1 MSAPIPVLATIAE
14 ACRLVLERR
23 NDLLRVGLVFLLGSF
38 ALNVLF
44 FNYLLPMLAEAQVNA
59 AGETVVDPRLMPGLL
74 LVLVTNFVLLAVFGV
89 GWHRLILL
97 GPERAGGG
105 LGVQLGLRELRYFF
119 RLWVCFLGMIMI
131 AGFLS
136 YIDVAIALRA
146 GVSPYS
152 TLPIAYLGFIPI
164 TAYALGRLGPS
175 FAAIAVDLPA
185 EMSRSWKAT
194 MGNGRRLLALYLLA
208 GFGWFAVP
216 ALLGALAGLI
226 GLGELA
232 PYALLFISAFVSTA
246 LLAVLV
252 TINALVFRR
261 LVGQPGPT

>member
-14 ACRLVLERR
+14 ACRLVLRRR

-38 ALNVLF
+38 ALDILF
-44 FNYLLPMLAEAQVNA
+44 FNYLLPMMALAQPSLS
-59 AGETVVDPRLMPGLL
+59 GETPVDPRLMPGLL
-74 LVLVTNFVLLAVFGV
+74 LVLVTNFLLVSIFGV
-89 GWHRLILL
+89 GWHRVVLL
-97 GPERAGGG
+97 GPERTGGG

-119 RLWVCFLGMIMI
+119 RLWVCFMVMI
-131 AGFLS
+131 AVGGFLS
-136 YIDVAIALRA
+136 IIEVAIAIRI
-146 GVSPYS
+146 GVNPYA

-164 TAYALGRLGPS
+164 AAFAIGRLGPS
-175 FAAIAVDLPA
+175 FAAIAVDLPS
-185 EMSRSWKAT
+185 EMSRSWQAT
-194 MGNGRRLLALYLLA
+194 MGNGGRLLALYLLA

-216 ALLGALAGLI
+216 ALLGAFAGLL
-226 GLGELA
+226 GLGEVA

-261 LVGQPGPT
+261 LVAPA